1 MKVTICIGHSSKE
14 QGSTTQDGKH
24 SEYEFNSILAQAVV
38 CGLKTRGYIVYLVN
52 RLTDGGGTGMTADV
66 KAVNKHDT
74 DCIVEL
80 HANAFNSVVNGC
92 ETLYWHT
99 SKKGKILAQSIQN
112 EVVSVLKNNNR
123 GIKPIK
129 TGDRGAK
136 VLKESY
142 APMVILEPFF
152 IDNPDEYNNAVSK
165 FDKLAESIVYGI
177 KNYFKETQI

>member
-24 SEYEFNSILAQAVV
+24 SEYEFNSILAQMIV
-38 CGLKTRGYIVYLVN
+38 CGLKTKGYTVYLVN

-66 KAVNKHDT
+66 KAVNKYDT

-80 HANAFNSVVNGC
+80 HANAFNSSVNGC

-112 EVVSVLKNNNR
+112 EVVAVLKNNNR

-165 FDKLAESIVYGI
+165 FDKLAESIIYGI
-177 KNYFKETQI
+177 INYFKETQI